1 MSTGR
6 TDKTLLD
13 NTPSMNSPNND
24 ILFLFDVDGTLSPS
38 RLKAPESI
46 LFMLHELKK
55 KVNIAFVGGSDLNK
69 QREQIE
75 SSNSSSVSCEN
86 VLELFTYSFPENGV
100 QFYKNT
106 KLIKDDSFIEKIG
119 EKNYTRLIN
128 KILFLLSKLD
138 CKKRG
143 VFVENRRSMIN
154 VSIIGRNCTQ
164 QEREEYFEEDK
175 KCKGREEFVRELY
188 KELKTI
194 DNGDNKQYIP
204 LTDIVCSIGGQISI
218 DIFPKGWDKT
228 YCIRHIKETTIVFF
242 GDMVEKGGNDYEIYN
257 HEKVRGVRVFGPED
271 TLKKVNQELE
281 RLGIDPIHQ

>member
-1 MSTGR
+1 MNTGR
-6 TDKTLLD
+6 TDENSLAD
-13 NTPSMNSPNND
+13 IPSTSSPNND

-75 SSNSSSVSCEN
+75 SSNNSSVSCED

-106 KLIKDDSFIEKIG
+106 ELIKDDSFIEKI
-119 EKNYTRLIN
+119 EK
-128 KILFLLSKLD
+128 
-138 CKKRG
+138 
-143 VFVENRRSMIN
+143 
-154 VSIIGRNCTQ
+154 RNCTQ

-175 KCKGREEFVRELY
+175 KCKGREKFVGELY
-188 KELKTI
+188 KELKTM
-194 DNGDNKQYIP
+194 DNDDNKQYIP
-204 LTDIVCSIGGQISI
+204 LTDI
-218 DIFPKGWDKT
+218 GWDKT

-257 HEKVRGVRVFGPED
+257 HERIRGVRVFGPED

-281 RLGIDPIHQ
+281 RLGIDSIHQ